1 MVALNE
7 WVKEHAITI
16 QPEEEGPLVGITND
30 EAWLVVLIDFP
41 DQNENSNCDQQRASN
56 LIDQGQRPS

>member
-1 MVALNE
+1 MRPVIGWPIVVILSLLSVVAFANGEALNE

-30 EAWLVVLIDFP
+30 EVMVSSVD
-41 DQNENSNCDQQRASN
+41 
-56 LIDQGQRPS
+56 